1 MWLRIWGSLSVH
13 YMMFFLDDPGL
24 EGYLQML
31 ISHTVNFC
39 SYEVVLFS
47 VRSKE
52 DSRTCLTGC
61 FV

>member
-1 MWLRIWGSLSVH
+1 MGQFVSALHVV
-13 YMMFFLDDPGL
+13 FLDDPGL

-31 ISHTVNFC
+31 ISHTVKIC

-52 DSRTCLTGC
+52 DSRTCLTSC